1 MALTCRWRSRPQ
13 HHERLLSNRSSA
25 QPYLITAS
33 VIGRAAPV
41 GGEAHSLAAFIFR
54 RACAGSPVHGHGRG
68 NLVHHSI
75 IPRTEAPLRR
85 FRLSAPDSI
94 EIDQAALITA
104 KMKITTTHSYQLV
117 GERHWGCPAG
127 ANSRQLPTH
136 TRYAELL
143 PANVRSLIKSPPS
156 FTLSACSLLDFWV
169 GGGHFD
175 HSSAREACNDAACS
189 ATRSRHDD

>member
-1 MALTCRWRSRPQ
+1 MATKKSTLRFIFPSQLPLACIMTTERLVCNESKPAVQATLALRLLWPPKRKSEDPFITFEKC
-13 HHERLLSNRSSA
+13 HERLLSNRSSA

-94 EIDQAALITA
+94 EIDQAVLITA

-117 GERHWGCPAG
+117 GERHWAVPRVLTAG
-127 ANSRQLPTH
+127 NCRRIHAMPNCFP
-136 TRYAELL
+136 
-143 PANVRSLIKSPPS
+143 
-156 FTLSACSLLDFWV
+156 
-169 GGGHFD
+169 
-175 HSSAREACNDAACS
+175 
-189 ATRSRHDD
+189 